1 MKSFFNLSEKLNE
14 AIDQYSPQALGRKR
28 NTMLRALT
36 LDDSEFERWV
46 HDRVVRF
53 AQQNGIPLQQLDV
66 SAFKSGFNEWQQQ
79 LQQNDRSYGDVKGQV
94 DQYIQR
100 FMAVAP
106 GIISRYQSGES
117 APVKEPLSPTMVPYE
132 GGDQAQQQQ
141 QPDEGEEL
149 GLPPE
154 RVNAKKPLPVSQDQ
168 LQNTRREA
176 MGVIDLVTNVT
187 TNKGEDEIRNNS
199 AQFKQYIRSLAGEIA
214 EMNQVDVNGLT
225 FDMVNDYIMSYRDQ
239 LDGGIFPDT
248 VDSIDPEDLD
258 LWEVMIKK
266 QFTDDYGLEES
277 QSERE
282 NRAKVIARIKLEQQA
297 IKPEHVTA
305 IPAEHAEIGLLN
317 ALEKRLNTSI
327 VSEKNRS
334 KLKGHLKGT
343 NYSQVNAYY
352 NIQADALMEKY
363 GTFLQGATIKH
374 MDRAKGKLDDQWLGS
389 RASSSKTAKTD
400 LQIQLAEGTFIRFD
414 EGKNAFVRCSQREI
428 LEGGMCVN
436 KLNIS
441 MKKGEAQLMSGRS
454 KETNAT
460 IVTALQNLSTQ
471 GFNFND
477 PEALMQ
483 KMLEN
488 ENNPDDAIVQE
499 NVAMRA
505 KKTIELVS
513 SLRDLSKNFVEGVT
527 NKGQVGMFKQGGIYR
542 DSQDPELRKTQE
554 IIDSAQPFTEQVEQ
568 LVGNLVQTMPEVLGE
583 MAYIAATG
591 EGKFQPKKKSDTGI
605 ADEVATHLLT
615 MSNIDPASG
624 PKIMPITRKLLYS
637 IAKSDKMQTL
647 LTFKSQSLDRVKK
660 KLKPQY
666 EKEFTDQGLQGKE
679 LEMAVRKK
687 LDENLPYSFSTALRM
702 IIHEASP
709 EMDIEQPE
717 QVKEMSRRTIGF
729 FLREEDSKVFDEI
742 QGVSDSTKKYAQEA
756 FDWAFSN
763 LDNMTQFFEMQPQS
777 EDVVMP
783 DISDDFGDTY
793 FKKSIDDEANQLNL
807 DML

>member
-1 MKSFFNLSEKLNE
+1 MKSFFDLTNNLTE

-53 AQQNGIPLQQLDV
+53 AEQNGIPLQQLDV
-66 SAFKSGFNEWQQQ
+66 SAFKSGFNEWQQN
-79 LQQNDRSYGDVKGQV
+79 LQQSDKSYGEVKGQV

-132 GGDQAQQQQ
+132 AEGEAKAQ

-154 RVNAKKPLPVSQDQ
+154 PQYAKAPNPITPEQ
-168 LQNTRREA
+168 LEA
-176 MGVIDLVTNVT
+176 GQRDAMSIIDLVTNAT
-187 TNKGEDEIRNNS
+187 TNKGEDEIRANN
-199 AQFKQYIRSLAGEIA
+199 AQFKQVVRSMADQIA
-214 EMNQVDVNGLT
+214 QANQVDTTGLT
-225 FDMVNDYIMSYRDQ
+225 YDMVNEYIMSMRDQ
-239 LDGGIFPDT
+239 LETD
-248 VDSIDPEDLD
+248 VSPEAMDLD
-258 LWEVMIKK
+258 QQDLDMWESMIKK
-266 QFTDDYGLEES
+266 EFADTYGLEQS
-277 QSERE
+277 QSEKDL
-282 NRAKVIARIKLEQQA
+282 RAKQIAQLKLQQQA
-297 IKPEHVTA
+297 IMPEHVTA

-317 ALEKRLNTSI
+317 ALEKRLNTTI
-327 VSEKNRS
+327 VSTKSRS
-334 KLKGHLKGT
+334 KLDKHLDGATKA
-343 NYSQVNAYY
+343 QVKTYFD
-352 NIQADALMEKY
+352 IQADALMEKY

-374 MDRAKGKLDDQWLGS
+374 MDRAKGKLDDQWTGS
-389 RASSSKTAKTD
+389 TASTSRTAKTD
-400 LQIQLAEGTFIRFD
+400 MQIQLAEGTFIRFD
-414 EGKNAFVRCSQREI
+414 EDKNAFVRCSQREI

-436 KLNIS
+436 KLNVS
-441 MKKGEAQLMSGRS
+441 MKKGEAQLMSGKD

-460 IVTALQNLSTQ
+460 IATALKNLSAQ
-471 GFNFND
+471 GYNFND

-483 KMLEN
+483 KLLEN
-488 ENNPDDAIVQE
+488 ENKPDDAVVQE

-505 KKTIELVS
+505 KQAIDLVA
-513 SLRDLSKNFVEGVT
+513 SLQNISKNFVEGVT
-527 NKGQVGMFKQGGIYR
+527 YKGQVGMFKQDGMYR

-554 IIDSAQPFTEQVEQ
+554 IIDSVQPFTEQVEE
-568 LVGNLVQTMPEVLGE
+568 LVANLVQTMPEVLGE

-591 EGKFQPKKKSDTGI
+591 EGKFQPKQKSETGI
-605 ADEVATHLLT
+605 ADEVATHFLT

-624 PKIMPITRKLLYS
+624 PKIMPITRKLMYS
-637 IAKSDKMQTL
+637 IAKSGKMQTL
-647 LTFKSQSLDRVKK
+647 VTFKSQSLSKVKK

-687 LDENLPYSFSTALRM
+687 LDENLPYSFSTVLRM

-709 EMDIEQPE
+709 EMDMEQPE
-717 QVKEMSRRTIGF
+717 QVKEMTGRTIGF